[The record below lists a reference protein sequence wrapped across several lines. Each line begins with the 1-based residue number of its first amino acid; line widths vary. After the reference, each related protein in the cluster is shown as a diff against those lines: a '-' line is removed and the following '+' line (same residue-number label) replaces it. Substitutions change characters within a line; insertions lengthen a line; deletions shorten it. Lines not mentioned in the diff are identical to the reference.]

1 MAKLSNDVKK
11 AIGQAD
17 LSPLATASESGLPN
31 VIPIK
36 FVIIEND
43 EELWL
48 VDNFMD
54 KSRHNL
60 ENNPVAALNILV
72 PDKDI
77 SYQIKGTTT
86 IETDG
91 TDYQR
96 MREQV
101 LAVKPDAPAKALIKL
116 HVTEVYDCWPGPNIG
131 KRLEQ

>member
-1 MAKLSNDVKK
+1 MAKLSDETKK
-11 AIGQAD
+11 AIEKAD
-17 LSPLATASESGLPN
+17 LSPLATASKSGLPN

-60 ENNPVAALNILV
+60 ENNPVAALNILL
-72 PDKDI
+72 PDDNI
-77 SYQIKGTTT
+77 AYQIKGTST

-91 TDYQR
+91 EDYQR
-96 MREQV
+96 MRDQV
-101 LAVKPDAPAKALIKL
+101 LSVKPDAPAKALIKL
-116 HVTEVYDCWPGPNIG
+116 HVKEVYDCWPGPNIG